1 MRPGEMRREIIK
13 PGVWINGTFFSL
25 DNFKLRMVTWPRTK
39 GVEAQ
44 KLKTRESQHYSKG
57 RSR

>member
-25 DNFKLRMVTWPRTK
+25 GNFKLRMVTWPRTK

-44 KLKTRESQHYSKG
+44 KLKTR
-57 RSR
+57 

>member
-13 PGVWINGTFFSL
+13 SGVWINGTFFSL

-39 GVEAQ
+39 GVETQ
-44 KLKTRESQHYSKG
+44 KLKTR
-57 RSR
+57 